1 MTSLEAIR
9 SKIKGLYKSNPNI
22 HVSVSTSHPR
32 ICLKNEPAVLK
43 GVYPHIFQ
51 IEERSSG
58 VPKCHTIQYTEVITK
73 QIELVELN
81 DNE

>member
-1 MTSLEAIR
+1 M
-9 SKIKGLYKSNPNI
+9 NI
-22 HVSVSTSHPR
+22 SISHPKL
-32 ICLKNEPAVLK
+32 ILKNAPAVLK

-58 VPKCHTIQYTEVITK
+58 VPKCHIIQYTEIITK

-81 DNE
+81 DIE